1 MWITARR
8 LQWVGRLWNSE
19 AGQAEVVEACRGWG
33 VSRRS
38 VSGAAEC
45 EGMLAGRSAL
55 MAASLVG
62 GVCTRC

>member
-19 AGQAEVVEACRGWG
+19 AGQQKLLRLVGGGEGL
-33 VSRRS
+33 SRRC

-45 EGMLAGRSAL
+45 GGMLGGRSAL
-55 MAASLVG
+55 TAARLV
-62 GVCTRC
+62 VCVY